1 MQWLTP
7 KTALYA
13 AALTVPLLVLLYFLK
28 LKRVE
33 QIVSSTLLW
42 QRAVQDLQVNA
53 PFQRLRRN
61 ILLLL
66 QLLAL
71 IAALI
76 ALAGPIMSMN
86 SGVGQR
92 TVLLIDRSASMNAQD
107 GDASG
112 LTRLEYAQQQAA
124 LLINSMRNRAMFSLQ
139 DRADQAMIIAFDE
152 RAKVMSNFSSDKRQL
167 LNALNAITPTD
178 KGSQLSE
185 TLTVARAFTQAPGDE
200 TNGRSAEQRAQ
211 LHLFSDGCIVDLDK
225 QTLQQDE
232 LVYHRMGQSSENIA
246 ITAMQ
251 ARRSYEQTDQ
261 IQVFASLAHFGTNE
275 VSCDVRVSV
284 NDDVIAVR
292 NVQLAPARADA
303 NGVTLEA
310 GRASVDV
317 TVTYAGAGLLE
328 VRQLQPDTLAADD
341 AAWAVIA
348 PPRQLSV
355 GLVTLGNPVLKS
367 LLRAC
372 PLASLQVM
380 TPDEY
385 TQTHGA
391 ALQSPFDVTVLDTCT
406 FERLPRGRYLVFGQ
420 PSEAMGLTVSGALEN
435 QFVIDWRANH
445 TVLKHVNLSHV
456 YAAQAVDAVMPRDA
470 RVLAEFNNGPA
481 LALVQRGGSAFLWVG
496 FDCVQ
501 SNWPF
506 EPSFVLFCYNA
517 LDYLGMQVA
526 DTHAAQLK
534 AGEPILVQ
542 GLMPQAVG
550 VLKGPDMPELD
561 VEVGAEGSLRFP
573 GTDRVGPYSL
583 TLTDED
589 PQLYAVNLLAAEE
602 SSVAPRPEV
611 KVSGRTVQAQSGP
624 IGRSNVPLWPYGVLL
639 VLALVCV
646 EWWVYN
652 SKMRI

>member
-7 KTALYA
+7 TTALYA
-13 AALTVPLLVLLYFLK
+13 AAVTVPLLVLLYFLK
-28 LKRVE
+28 LKRTE

-42 QRAVQDLQVNA
+42 QRAIQDLQVNA

-71 IAALI
+71 IVALL
-76 ALAGPIMSMN
+76 ALAGPILSMN
-86 SGVGQR
+86 AGPGQR
-92 TVLLIDRSASMNAQD
+92 TVLLIDRSASMNALD
-107 GDASG
+107 GDDSG
-112 LTRLEYAQQQAA
+112 LSRLDYARQQAA
-124 LLINSMRNRAMFSLQ
+124 LLVDGMRNRAVFSLQ

-152 RAKVMSNFSSDKRQL
+152 HAKVMSNFTSDKRQL
-167 LNALNAITPTD
+167 LNALNAITATD
-178 KGSQLSE
+178 KRSQLAE
-185 TLTVARAFTQAPGDE
+185 TLTVARAFTTPAGEE

-211 LHLFSDGCIVDLDK
+211 LHLFSDGCIADLDGL
-225 QTLQQDE
+225 TLQDGE
-232 LVYHRMGQSSENIA
+232 LVYHRMGESSDNIA

-261 IQVFASLAHFGTNE
+261 IQVFASLAHFGETE
-275 VSCDVRVSV
+275 RACDVRVSV
-284 NDDVIAVR
+284 NGNVIAVR
-292 NVQLAPARADA
+292 NVSLAPARADA
-303 NGVTLEA
+303 NGLALEP

-328 VRQLQPDTLAADD
+328 VRQLQPDTLGADD
-341 AAWAVIA
+341 VAWAVIA

-355 GLVTLGNPVLKS
+355 GLVTQGNPVLGS

-380 TPDEY
+380 TPAEY
-385 TQTHGA
+385 TETYGA
-391 ALQSPFDVTVLDTCT
+391 DLQAPFDVTVLDTCVL
-406 FERLPRGRYLVFGQ
+406 ERLPRGRYLVFGS
-420 PSEAMGLTVSGALEN
+420 PSAPMGLTVSGTLEN
-435 QFVIDWRANH
+435 QFVIDWRSNH
-445 TVLKHVNLSHV
+445 SALKHVNLSGV
-456 YAAQAVDAVMPRDA
+456 YAAQAVEALVPRDA

-481 LALVQRGGSAFLWVG
+481 LALIQRSGSAFLWVG

-517 LDYLGMQVA
+517 LDYLGMQVS

-542 GLMPQAVG
+542 GLTPQATG
-550 VLKGPDMPELD
+550 VLTGPTTDGLD
-561 VEVGAEGSLRFP
+561 VQVGAEGSLRFP
-573 GTDRVGPYSL
+573 GTDRVGAYSL
-583 TLTDED
+583 TLEGQD
-589 PQLYAVNLLAAEE
+589 PQLYAVNLLETEE
-602 SSVAPRPEV
+602 SSVSPRPEL
-611 KVSGRTVQAQSGP
+611 KLSSHTVAAQSGP

>member
-7 KTALYA
+7 ITALYA

-28 LKRVE
+28 LKRTE

-61 ILLLL
+61 ILLFL

-71 IAALI
+71 ITALL
-76 ALAGPIMSMN
+76 ALAGPILSMN
-86 SGVGQR
+86 SGVGER
-92 TVLLIDRSASMNAQD
+92 TVLLIDRSASMNALD
-107 GDASG
+107 GDDSG
-112 LTRLEYAQQQAA
+112 LTRLAYAKQQAA
-124 LLINSMRNRAMFSLQ
+124 LLVNSMRNKAVFSLQ

-167 LNALNAITPTD
+167 LAALNAITATD
-178 KGSQLSE
+178 KCSQLSE
-185 TLTVARAFTQAPGDE
+185 TLTVARAFTQSPGDE

-211 LHLFSDGCIVDLDK
+211 LHLFSDGAIADLAGLNF
-225 QTLQQDE
+225 QEDE
-232 LVYHRMGQSSENIA
+232 LVYHCMGHSSENIA

-261 IQVFASLAHFGTNE
+261 IQVFASLAHFGSSD
-275 VSCDVRVSV
+275 VACDVRVSV
-284 NDDVIAVR
+284 NGDVIAVR
-292 NVQLAPARADA
+292 NVALAAARADA
-303 NGVTLEA
+303 NGLTLEP

-328 VRQLQPDTLAADD
+328 VRQLQPDTLDADD

-355 GLVTLGNPVLKS
+355 GLVTQGNPVLGS

-380 TPDEY
+380 TPAEY
-385 TQTHGA
+385 TERHGA
-391 ALQSPFDVTVLDTCT
+391 DLQSAFDVTILDTCVL
-406 FERLPRGRYLVFGQ
+406 ERLPRGRYLVFGT
-420 PSEAMGLTVSGALEN
+420 PMEATGLTVSGTLEN
-435 QFVIDWRANH
+435 QFVIDWRSNH
-445 TVLKHVNLSHV
+445 AILKHVNLSHV
-456 YAAQAVDAVMPRDA
+456 YAAQAVEAVVPRDA

-481 LALVQRGGSAFLWVG
+481 LALVQRSGSAFLWVG
-496 FDCVQ
+496 FDCLQ

-506 EPSFVLFCYNA
+506 DPSFVLFCYNA
-517 LDYLGMQVA
+517 LDYLGMQVT
-526 DTHAAQLK
+526 DKHAAQLK

-542 GLMPQAVG
+542 GLTPQVTG
-550 VLKGPDMPELD
+550 VLKGPTSAGLD
-561 VEVGAEGSLRFP
+561 VQVGAEGSLRFP

-583 TLTDED
+583 ALAGQE
-589 PQLYAVNLLAAEE
+589 PRLYAVNLLETEE
-602 SSVAPRPEV
+602 SSVSPRSELQL
-611 KVSGRTVQAQSGP
+611 SGLTVQAQSGP
-624 IGRSNVPLWPYGVLL
+624 IGRSNVALWPYGVLL